1 MHEKGNL
8 SDTLEVYGIVTQDSV
23 RMFHYI
29 KPIFVREMCLNCHGS
44 RERMKD
50 LIYSAIRAR
59 YSNDKALDYKTGDLR
74 GAESVQIK
82 MK

>member
-1 MHEKGNL
+1 MSH
-8 SDTLEVYGIVTQDSV
+8 TPLEVYGIVTQDSV
-23 RMFHYI
+23 RMFRCI
-29 KPIFVREMCLNCHGS
+29 KPIFVGEMCLNCHGS

-59 YSNDKALDYKTGDLR
+59 YSNDKALDYKTDELR
-74 GAESVQIK
+74 GAVSVQIK